1 MKIIK
6 IWFSEE
12 SIFLE
17 NDKGKVMNAGLWRF
31 PRLKRASDEQ
41 RNNWEQFYDELRW
54 ELIDEDI
61 SLKSFEYNE
70 NDKKIVRFKYPY
82 R

>member
-17 NDKGKVMNAGLWRF
+17 SDNGKVMSTGLWRF
-31 PRLKRASDEQ
+31 PRLKKANREQ
-41 RNNWEQFYDELRW
+41 RDNWEQFYDELRW
-54 ELIDEDI
+54 DSIDEDI
-61 SLKSFEYNE
+61 GLESFEWNE
-70 NDKKIVRFKYPY
+70 NDKEIVRFV
-82 R
+82 